1 MAATTVAPP
10 RTRRSAAGIILR
22 VLIALVILIVLL
34 AASAAIWFYWRAHAA
49 LPQLDGIAVLD
60 QGVGR
65 TSDVPTIEEPDL
77 QAEVEV
83 LRDAQGVPHVRGQ
96 SLDDLMFAQGYV
108 TAQDRLWQ
116 MDLSRRLAAGELS
129 EVFGER
135 TLPADIE
142 NRKLGFRQA
151 AERGRQEL
159 DAESRRVV
167 NAYAQGVNAFISTH
181 QDRLPIEFTLLHY
194 KPRPWSPADS
204 VGVGLNMAKN
214 LNTSWRTDVMR
225 ERVRSLVAPQL
236 YADLFPDRSPL
247 DHPVAEPVKVAAV
260 PGRIDNCRLSIADC
274 PKPSMARGPSS
285 SAATDNGPLFQP
297 TIVNRQS
304 SILLDPTLAVL
315 VSAEEDSDFTPGSNN
330 WVVSGAHTA
339 SGKPLLA
346 NDPHLGHSIPSVWT
360 MVELEAPG
368 LHVAGVTLPGWPLVI
383 IGHNE
388 RIAWGMTNTSPDVQD
403 VYREDFNPS
412 DGTQY
417 RHNGQWEKAELRE
430 ETIKVRGRPDYRL
443 VVKVTRHGPIIAASG
458 NQGLALQ
465 WTALQPHALTFPFLD
480 MARAR
485 NWKEFTDAIRHFTG
499 PEQNMVY
506 ADVDDNIGY
515 YAPAWVPIR
524 KQGDG
529 SLPQS
534 GATDDF
540 DWTGYI
546 PFEDLPHAFN
556 PPSGIIATANS
567 RVVPDGYPY
576 FISHDWAAP
585 YRTARIFQLLEAAP
599 PRSLTVDDMLR
610 IQMDIHSIEDEQLAK
625 KLVGAAAAH
634 PPETD
639 DARYALGLLQKW
651 DGEARMDSAATLV
664 CEVTRPVLLARL
676 LNPKLGDGTSD
687 LAGYRWGTS
696 ATFVDNVLSSNWT
709 RWLPPGDAD
718 FNATLVKSLEE
729 GVRKIPAI
737 VASADRKA
745 CVWGNT
751 IPLTFHHPLDVLPF
765 MQRLLDVGPFPQMG
779 MNTTVKATTTGHG
792 PSMRLVADLADLDHS
807 VNNITLGES
816 GQVFSPYYKD
826 QFQAWYTGH
835 SFAMLFSDAVVEK
848 GAVHKLVLEPSY

>member
-1 MAATTVAPP
+1 MATATVTPG
-10 RTRRSAAGIILR
+10 RTQRSAAGIVLR
-22 VLIALVILIVLL
+22 VLIALVTLVVVL
-34 AASAAIWFYWRAHAA
+34 AGSAAAWFYWHAQAA
-49 LPQLDGIAVLD
+49 LPQLDGTLSMPAL
-60 QGVGR
+60 GTAG
-65 TSDVPTIEEPDL
+65 L
-77 QAEVEV
+77 QAPVEV
-83 LRDAQGVPHVRGQ
+83 FRDAQGVPHLRAQ
-96 SLDDLMFAQGYV
+96 SVDDLVFAQGYV

-116 MDLSRRLAAGELS
+116 MDLSRRLAEGELS

-135 TLPADIE
+135 ALTADIE
-142 NRKLGFRQA
+142 NRTLGFHEV
-151 AERGRQEL
+151 AEHGVQDL

-181 QDRLPIEFTLLHY
+181 QDRLPIEFTILRY
-194 KPRPWSPADS
+194 KPRAWSPADS
-204 VGVGLNMAKN
+204 LGVALNMAKN
-214 LNTSWRTDVMR
+214 LNTSWRTDLMR
-225 ERVRSLVAPQL
+225 ERIRSLVAPQL

-247 DHPVAEPVKVAAV
+247 DHPVADPVTVAAV
-260 PGRIDNCRLSIADC
+260 SDRIAEW
-274 PKPSMARGPSS
+274 RGPS
-285 SAATDNGPLFQP
+285 
-297 TIVNRQS
+297 QS
-304 SILLDPTLAVL
+304 SILRRADIANLDPTLTAL
-315 VSAEEDSDFTPGSNN
+315 ASAEDDSDFTLGSNN

-346 NDPHLGHSIPSVWT
+346 NDPHLGHSIPSIWY
-360 MVELEAPG
+360 MVGLEAPG
-368 LHVAGVTLPGWPLVI
+368 LHVAGVSLPGAPLVI

-403 VYREDFNPS
+403 VYLEEFNPS
-412 DGTQY
+412 DGNQY
-417 RHNGQWEKAELRE
+417 RHNGQWEKAEARE
-430 ETIKVRGRPDYRL
+430 EIIKVRGRPDYRL
-443 VVKVTRHGPIIAASG
+443 VVEVTRHGPVIGASG

-465 WTALQPHALTFPFLD
+465 WTALQPHALTFPFLE
-480 MARAR
+480 MARAG
-485 NWKEFTDAIRHFTG
+485 NWKEFTDAVRRFTG

-506 ADVDDNIGY
+506 ADVEGNIGY

-556 PPSGIIATANS
+556 PPGGIIATANS

-576 FISHDWAAP
+576 FITHDWATP

-599 PRSLTVDDMLR
+599 PRTLTVDDMLR

-625 KLVGAAAAH
+625 RLVAAGAVH

-651 DGEARMDSAATLV
+651 DGEARMDSASTLV

-676 LNPKLGDGTSD
+676 LNPKLGDGTPD

-696 ATFVDNVLSSNWT
+696 ATFVDNVLNNNWT

-718 FNATLVKSLEE
+718 LNATLIKSLEE
-729 GVRKIPAI
+729 GVRKIPAL
-737 VASADRKA
+737 VGNSDRKA
-745 CVWGNT
+745 WVWGNT

-779 MNTTVKATTTGHG
+779 MNTTVKATTMGHG
-792 PSMRLVADLADLDHS
+792 PSMRMVVDLADLDRS

-816 GQVFSPYYKD
+816 GQVFSAYYKD
-826 QFQAWYTGH
+826 QFQAWYTGR
-835 SFAMLFSDAVVEK
+835 SFAMLFSDAAVER
-848 GAVHKLVLEPSY
+848 GAVHKLVLEPGR